1 MGLSKSSSVGF
12 GGFDL
17 TKVYLWPTMD
27 DSSHI
32 SFPVAR
38 IFWELLE
45 FLSERGIGL
54 KKLTYPPLVGLLADA
69 LIDGMSDTPS

>member
-1 MGLSKSSSVGF
+1 
-12 GGFDL
+12 
-17 TKVYLWPTMD
+17 MD

-32 SFPVAR
+32 SFPVTK

-45 FLSERGIGL
+45 FLSERGVGL

>member
-38 IFWELLE
+38 IFWVLLE

-54 KKLTYPPLVGLLADA
+54 KRLTCPLLARLLADA
-69 LIDGMSDTPS
+69 LTDGLFDTPS